1 MPEQQTFNIAFQP
14 IGRRTAI
21 PADKT
26 ILEAAQYA
34 GVELASLCGG
44 AGVCGSCKVRIVS
57 GHVTPPTPDEKSALT
72 SAELQVGFRLACQAN
87 PVSDLTL
94 EIPPESLTT
103 PQRLQLEGQT
113 TDISVQP
120 PVHALDLQV
129 QPPNIQDLRADAT
142 RLLQTAE
149 AQSGHPYR
157 ISERLLPDLSPA
169 LRSLGWNLRLGI
181 RRDEIIALLPT
192 GSLLLGLAIDIG
204 TTKLAAYLLDLRTG
218 ETLAKTGAMNPQ
230 IAYGEDVI
238 SRIAYAN
245 THSDGRWTLQRRLIE
260 AINNLAAEMCA
271 QIGASAMQIVEIV
284 AVGNTAMHHL
294 FAGLAVEQL
303 GTAPY
308 VASVSEPLEV
318 GAEPLGLKAAPGA
331 RVYLPPNVA
340 GYVGADHVAMV
351 LATGIWETG
360 KTSIALDIGT
370 NTEISLAHR
379 GRLICCSCASGPA
392 FEGAHISAGM
402 RAAPG
407 AIERVQINS
416 DSVQYQ
422 TIGGQAPTGIC
433 GSGILDVVAEMY
445 KAGILD
451 TRGTLR
457 PGHPNVRGTGGS
469 LELVLANAQDS
480 GLGRDVTVSRHD
492 VNEIQLAKAAIRA
505 GVEILLKEA
514 NITAEAIEDFIVA
527 GAFGTY
533 IHIPS
538 AIRLGMFPS
547 LPVERFRQVGNA
559 AGAGARQ
566 MLVSLQQREI
576 AAQIGQRLEYIE
588 LAAHPAFMEIYT
600 QALLLKG

>member
-1 MPEQQTFNIAFQP
+1 MPEKQTFNIAFQP
-14 IGRRTAI
+14 VGRRTETSAG
-21 PADKT
+21 KT
-26 ILEAAQYA
+26 LLEAAQSA
-34 GVELASLCGG
+34 GIELASLCGG
-44 AGVCGSCKVRIVS
+44 AGVCNSCKVRIVS
-57 GHVTPPTPDEKSALT
+57 GQATPPSPDEQAALT
-72 SAELQVGFRLACQAN
+72 AAELRAGFRLACQTL
-87 PVSDLTL
+87 PLSDLSL

-103 PQRLQLEGQT
+103 SQRLQIEGQT
-113 TDISVQP
+113 AEIPLQP
-120 PVHALDLQV
+120 PVHALDLHI
-129 QPPNIQDLRADAT
+129 QPPDIHDLRADDN
-142 RLLQTAE
+142 RLLQTVKAHN
-149 AQSGHPYR
+149 GHPYR

-181 RRDEIIALLPT
+181 RGDEIMAILAPQ
-192 GSLLLGLAIDIG
+192 SPLLGLAVDIG
-204 TTKLAAYLLDLRTG
+204 TTKLAAYLLDLQTG
-218 ETLAKTGAMNPQ
+218 KTLAKTGAMNPQ

-245 THSDGRWTLQRRLIE
+245 THADGRQTLQSRLID
-260 AINNLAAEMCA
+260 ALNNMAAEMCA
-271 QIGASAMQIVEIV
+271 QVGASTAQIVEIV

-303 GTAPY
+303 GAAPY

-318 GAEPLGLKAAPGA
+318 WAEPLGLKAASGA

-351 LATGIWETG
+351 LATGIWQTD
-360 KTSIALDIGT
+360 KTAIALDIGT
-370 NTEISLAHR
+370 NTEISLHHR

-392 FEGAHISAGM
+392 FEGAHIGAGM

-407 AIERVQINS
+407 AIERVQINPEGI
-416 DSVQYQ
+416 QYQ
-422 TIGGQAPTGIC
+422 TIGGQSPVGIC
-433 GSGILDVVAEMY
+433 GSGILDAVAEMY

-451 TRGTLR
+451 ARGTLR
-457 PGHPNVRGTGGS
+457 PGHPNVRGAGRS
-469 LELVLANAQDS
+469 LELVLAEAQAS

-505 GVEILLKEA
+505 GIEILLKEA
-514 NITAEAIEDFIVA
+514 AITAEEIEDFIVA

-538 AIRLGMFPS
+538 AIRLGMFPP

-566 MLVSLQQREI
+566 MLLSLQQREI
-576 AAQIGQRLEYIE
+576 AAKIGRRLEYVE
-588 LAAHPAFMEIYT
+588 LAAHPAFMETYT
-600 QALLLKG
+600 RALLLKG